1 MYNIKYKFSKIQKI
15 FLLLMIIFFGMFLI
29 FKGTFS
35 YLDYIGF
42 RGGVIAMFLF
52 ILDFSI
58 NNIIAMFTGG
68 AIYRW
73 RSLSA
78 APSKVD
84 RFMTFAM
91 SVFCGFISF
100 FSLCVVVKDLFEN
113 LFVF

>member
-1 MYNIKYKFSKIQKI
+1 
-15 FLLLMIIFFGMFLI
+15 
-29 FKGTFS
+29 
-35 YLDYIGF
+35 
-42 RGGVIAMFLF
+42 MFLF
-52 ILDFSI
+52 CLDFSI

-68 AIYRW
+68 TIYRW

-91 SVFCGFISF
+91 SVFVGFISF
-100 FSLCVVVKDLFEN
+100 VFLCVLVEDLFEN

>member
-29 FKGTFS
+29 FKDTFS
-35 YLDYIGF
+35 YLEYIGF
-42 RGGVIAMFLF
+42 RVGV
-52 ILDFSI
+52 
-58 NNIIAMFTGG
+58 IAMFTGG

>member
-1 MYNIKYKFSKIQKI
+1 MYNIKYKFSKIQKV

-29 FKGTFS
+29 LKDAFN

-42 RGGVIAMFLF
+42 RGGAIAMFLF
-52 ILDFSI
+52 GLDFSI
-58 NNIIAMFTGG
+58 NNIVAFFTGG

-91 SVFCGFISF
+91 SVFFGFISF
-100 FSLCVVVKDLFEN
+100 VFVCVLVEDLFEK